1 MNRFT
6 YDLLHDVT
14 EDTRETYEQELVD
27 RRTIPAFAADDQRKQ
42 LMLWMIEQIDEVTFT
57 NQRIQV
63 ESCKDSVTIRRLLGG
78 GYDPEIHDDP
88 FRVPSSN
95 FVGEMNEKD

>member
-6 YDLLHDVT
+6 YDRLHDVT

-27 RRTIPAFAADDQRKQ
+27 RRTIPAFATDDQRKQ
-42 LMLWMIEQIDEVTFT
+42 LMLWMIDQIDEVTFT

-63 ESCKDSVTIRRLLGG
+63 EFCKDSVIIRRLLGG
-78 GYDPEIHDDP
+78 GCDPEIHGDAME
-88 FRVPSSN
+88 VPTSS

>member
-27 RRTIPAFAADDQRKQ
+27 RRTIPAFATDDQSKQ
-42 LMLWMIEQIDEVTFT
+42 LMLWMIEQIDSDFMRT
-57 NQRIQV
+57 
-63 ESCKDSVTIRRLLGG
+63 
-78 GYDPEIHDDP
+78 
-88 FRVPSSN
+88 
-95 FVGEMNEKD
+95 